1 MRDMYLNEIESTSP
15 VSVIQ
20 LSRNDGTIL
29 IAVWKKSKNMWH
41 IIKARNEK
49 NVIDALTPRQFDE
62 AIQNRKYSLQW

>member
-1 MRDMYLNEIESTSP
+1 MRLRGTSP
-15 VSVIQ
+15 VSVIP

-49 NVIDALTPRQFDE
+49 NVMDVLTSRQFDE
-62 AIQNRKYSLQW
+62 EFKIAILL

>member
-20 LSRNDGTIL
+20 LSRNDRTIL

>member
-1 MRDMYLNEIESTSP
+1 MYLNEIESTSP
-15 VSVIQ
+15 ASVIP

-29 IAVWKKSKNMWH
+29 IAVWKKSKNMWQ

>member
-1 MRDMYLNEIESTSP
+1 MYLNEIESTSP
-15 VSVIQ
+15 VSVIP

-49 NVIDALTPRQFDE
+49 NVMDGTYITP
-62 AIQNRKYSLQW
+62 I